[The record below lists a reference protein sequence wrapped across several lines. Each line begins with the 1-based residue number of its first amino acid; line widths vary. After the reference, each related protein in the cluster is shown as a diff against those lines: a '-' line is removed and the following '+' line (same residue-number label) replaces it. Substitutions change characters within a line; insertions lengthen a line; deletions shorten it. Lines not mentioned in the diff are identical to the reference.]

1 MQRRIVTFV
10 LSSLLI
16 ASASIPCSAQTS
28 DDFFNGDVLHEI
40 RIYINPA
47 DYDTFHATNFA
58 CKQQEIESLK
68 GAKISPLP
76 RIECHFPIE
85 FHWFFNGQD
94 VTGPQVAISSHG
106 EGSRSNIK
114 PSFKIEFSR
123 YESRNA
129 FLGMKNLVL
138 RADTQ
143 DASLMHERLAMA
155 LFRKIGIP
163 APREAHAR
171 VYVNDQYAG
180 VYTMVEEV
188 DPVFLQNN
196 FGESDGYLYAYEW
209 IGAWTFNYLGSDSS
223 MYSPLPLKP
232 ENHLIDQNAGPI
244 ERMIRA
250 INDSP
255 IAQMI
260 GTISNAP
267 DAQFSSAIAQ
277 YIDVNA
283 LFRELAAENFVAE
296 QDGIIGDY
304 GLNNF
309 YLYRFEN
316 TPRSIFIPWDKSNAF
331 WSADWNIFHNF
342 TAYVLTS
349 RAMNVAP
356 DLMGIYLDTLRQM
369 ADTAGGPGGW
379 LEQEVLKESQQIR
392 RAVYDDKLKLC
403 DQTASGYL
411 HPCTNDEFEA
421 DVARLV
427 QFAQHRPDIVG
438 AQLEKAASPPSSATM
453 AWDAVSGV
461 VGYNL
466 YRADQDGVFTSD
478 PLNVSVLTVPYFTDS
493 TVQSGSTYYYTVRA
507 VDIFGM
513 ESPNSN
519 VIQVTW

>member
-1 MQRRIVTFV
+1 MQRWIVTFI

-47 DYDTFHATNFA
+47 DYVTFHATNFICEA
-58 CKQQEIESLK
+58 QDIEPLE
-68 GAKISPLP
+68 GVKISPLP
-76 RIECHFPIE
+76 RVECHFPIE

-106 EGSRSNIK
+106 KGSRSNIK

-123 YESRNA
+123 YESQNA
-129 FLGMKNLVL
+129 FLGMRNLVL

-143 DASLMHERLAMA
+143 DASLMHERLAMT

-171 VYVNDQYAG
+171 VYVNNQYAG

-209 IGAWTFNYLGSDSS
+209 VMPWVFNYLGSDSS

-232 ENHLIDQNAGPI
+232 ENNLIYPDAGPI
-244 ERMIRA
+244 EQMIRA
-250 INDSP
+250 INE
-255 IAQMI
+255 
-260 GTISNAP
+260 AP

-316 TPRSIFIPWDKSNAF
+316 TLQSTFIPWDKSNAF
-331 WSADWNIFHNF
+331 WAVDWNTLHNF
-342 TAYVLTS
+342 PAYVLTS
-349 RAMNVAP
+349 RALSVAP
-356 DLMGIYLDTLRQM
+356 DLMGVYRDTLRQM

-392 RAVYDDKLKLC
+392 QAVYDDNLKLC

-421 DVARLV
+421 DVARLI
-427 QFAQHRPDIVG
+427 QFAQQRPDIVR
-438 AQLEKAASPPSSATM
+438 AQVVTGKAASAPTATM
-453 AWDAVSGV
+453 VWDPVSGV
-461 VGYNL
+461 AGYNL
-466 YRADQDGVFTSD
+466 YRADQAGVFNPV
-478 PLNVSVLTVPYFTDS
+478 PLNESLLTITSFTDY
-493 TVQSGSTYYYTVRA
+493 TVEPDNTYYYTVRA
-507 VDIFGM
+507 VNRSGM